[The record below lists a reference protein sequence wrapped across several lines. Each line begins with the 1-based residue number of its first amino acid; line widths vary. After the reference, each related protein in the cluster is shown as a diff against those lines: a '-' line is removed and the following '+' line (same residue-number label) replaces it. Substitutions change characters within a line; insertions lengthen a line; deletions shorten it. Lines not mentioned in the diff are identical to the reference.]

1 MTSALRI
8 FNTRTGRKEPFTP
21 LDPDGRRV
29 GMYVC
34 GVTVYDLCHM
44 GHARSAITFDV
55 VRNYLKYAGYDVKFV
70 KNFTDIDDKIIHRA
84 RESGKDWREVVDE
97 NIDAYYADMARV
109 GVAPADLEPRATEH
123 MDAIIALVAKLVDK
137 GVAYVVDGDVY
148 FEVARFPAY
157 GGLSGRR
164 LEDLEAGARVE
175 VDARKRSP
183 FDFALWKASKPDEP
197 AWDSPWGPGRPGWH
211 IECSAM
217 SMAALGE
224 TFDIH
229 GGGKDLLFPHHE
241 NEVAQ
246 SEAATGHPFVNLWIH
261 NGFVNVNAEKMSKSL
276 GNFFTIREVFD
287 KLAAEGYPEPAARE
301 MVRYFMLGTH
311 YRGPLDF
318 DHDHL
323 VAAKEA
329 LNNLYRVLEKL
340 DEAKAEGGVRTDVT
354 EALEVYRAAFR
365 AAMDD
370 DVNTPGALAALQT
383 LRGKVNAVA
392 DLTVTEA
399 EAVREALEATT
410 GVLGILRVR
419 LEAWPFV
426 RQLKRTLTDNLSVT
440 DELTVSGS
448 FSADAYLTYSDEKV
462 QGLVDERNAARA
474 AKDFAKADEIRNQL
488 QEAGIILEDRPDGTT
503 RWKR

>member
-1 MTSALRI
+1 MSALRI

-21 LDPDGRRV
+21 LDPDGRKV

-55 VRNYLKYAGYDVKFV
+55 VRNYLKFARYDVKFV

-84 RESGKDWREVVDE
+84 QETGKDWREVVDE
-97 NIDAYYADMARV
+97 NIDAYYEDMRKV

-123 MDAIIALVAKLVDK
+123 MDAIITLVARLVEQ
-137 GVAYVVDGDVY
+137 GVAYPVDGDVY

-224 TFDIH
+224 TIDIH
-229 GGGKDLLFPHHE
+229 GGGRDLLFPHHE

-276 GNFFTIREVFD
+276 GNFFTIREVFE
-287 KLAAEGYPEPAARE
+287 KLEAEGYPERAARE

-323 VAAKEA
+323 VATKEA

-340 DEAKAEGGVRTDVT
+340 DEAKAEGGVRSDVSK
-354 EALEVYRAAFR
+354 ALDAYRAAFR
-365 AAMDD
+365 TAMDD
-370 DVNTPGALAALQT
+370 DFNTPGALAALQT
-383 LRGKVNAVA
+383 LRGRVNAVA
-392 DLTVTEA
+392 DPTVAEA
-399 EAVREALEATT
+399 EAVREALERVGA
-410 GVLGILRVR
+410 VLGLLQV
-419 LEAWPFV
+419 AVKDWPFGTITGKGAGNLAPIGATGTGTV
-426 RQLKRTLTDNLSVT
+426 TSPSTLSSKQVEALLN
-440 DELTVSGS
+440 
-448 FSADAYLTYSDEKV
+448 
-462 QGLVDERNAARA
+462 ERNAARA
-474 AKDFAKADEIRNQL
+474 AKDFAKADEIRDQL
-488 QEAGIILEDRPDGTT
+488 QKAGIILEDRPDGTT